1 MLGIVVDSELKWL
14 PHLETIRK
22 KLARNLY
29 LLSQLK
35 NYVDVEALKMF
46 FYAHILPHVNYAS
59 PVWDGCA
66 EDHKIKINSLYRR
79 ASKLILLKEQIN
91 TDLKIKKLGFLTME
105 EQLFYNKALLVFKI
119 LNDQAPNYLEALLC
133 RATVRYGSLNLI
145 KPFSRRDLFQT
156 SLSFSGADNWNK
168 LPCELKKIK
177 TISSFKRN
185 LKKHIKSLNM
195 KNMQYQF

>member
-1 MLGIVVDSELKWL
+1 
-14 PHLETIRK
+14 
-22 KLARNLY
+22 
-29 LLSQLK
+29 
-35 NYVDVEALKMF
+35 
-46 FYAHILPHVNYAS
+46 
-59 PVWDGCA
+59 
-66 EDHKIKINSLYRR
+66 
-79 ASKLILLKEQIN
+79 
-91 TDLKIKKLGFLTME
+91 ME

-145 KPFSRRDLFQT
+145 KLLSRIDLFQT

-168 LPCELKKIK
+168 LPYELKKTK

-195 KNMQYQF
+195 KNMQ